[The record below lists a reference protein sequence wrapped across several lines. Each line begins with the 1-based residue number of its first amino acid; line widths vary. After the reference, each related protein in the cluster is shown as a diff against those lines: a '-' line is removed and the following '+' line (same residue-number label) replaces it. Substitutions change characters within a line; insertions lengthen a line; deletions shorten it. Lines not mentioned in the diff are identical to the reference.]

1 MNLHLLHIIKLAG
14 FKEVIFGNRIIA
26 DSLRPIVLQGI
37 LHNIRGVKMNYLWG
51 IFGIIVVLGIAFLLS
66 SNKKAINLRTVA
78 GGLAIQL
85 IFAFLVLK
93 WETGKNALNW
103 LTMKIND
110 IINYA
115 NQGINFLFGGLFTEE
130 SGITFVFALQ
140 VLPVVIFFSSLI
152 SVLYYLRVMQFVIK
166 ILGGALSWLLGTR
179 KAESMSAAA
188 NIFVGQTEAPL
199 VVRPYIAN
207 MTRSELFAV
216 MTGGLA
222 SVAGS
227 VLIGYSLLGV
237 PLEYLLA
244 ASFMAAPAG
253 LILAKIMLPE
263 TEEKEEPKEFDMEV
277 DRDSANVIDA
287 AAKGA
292 SVGLELALNIGAM
305 LLAFIALV
313 ALINGLLGWV
323 GGLFGF
329 GGLTLETILG
339 YIFSPLAFAI
349 GVPWEEA
356 LQAGNFIG
364 QKLILNEFVAYSSFA
379 PEIPNLSDKTV
390 AIISFALCGF
400 ANISS
405 LGILL
410 GGLGG
415 LAPNRRPDIARLGLK
430 AVAAGALASMLSA
443 AIAGMLF

>member
-1 MNLHLLHIIKLAG
+1 MNFI
-14 FKEVIFGNRIIA
+14 
-26 DSLRPIVLQGI
+26 
-37 LHNIRGVKMNYLWG
+37 WG
-51 IFGIIVVLGIAFLLS
+51 IFGIFTVLALAFLLS
-66 SNKKAINLRTVA
+66 ENKRLINLRTIL

-93 WETGKNALNW
+93 WEAGQGALKW
-103 LTMKIND
+103 FTLKVND

-115 NQGINFLFGGLFTEE
+115 NQGINFLFGGLYAEG
-130 SGITFVFALQ
+130 SGVGFVFAFQ
-140 VLPVVIFFSSLI
+140 VLPVVIFFSALI
-152 SVLYYLRVMQFVIK
+152 SVLYYLRIMQVLIK
-166 ILGGALSWLLGTR
+166 ILGGGLSWLLGTR

-199 VVRPYIAN
+199 VIRPYIDK
-207 MTRSELFAV
+207 MTNSELFAV

-227 VLIGYSLLGV
+227 VLIGYSMLGV

-253 LILAKIMLPE
+253 LIMAKIMIPE
-263 TEEKEEPKEFDMEV
+263 TEKIEEPKEFEMEV
-277 DRDSANVIDA
+277 DKDSTNVIDA

-292 SVGLELALNIGAM
+292 SVGLQLALNIGAM

-313 ALINGLLGWV
+313 ALANGLLGWI
-323 GGLFGF
+323 GGFFGF
-329 GGLTLETILG
+329 AELSLELILG

-349 GVPWEEA
+349 GVPWDEA
-356 LQAGNFIG
+356 IQAGNYIG
-364 QKLILNEFVAYSSFA
+364 QKLILNEFVAYSAFSQ
-379 PEIPNLSDKTV
+379 ELQNLSDKTV
-390 AIISFALCGF
+390 AVVSFALCGF

-405 LGILL
+405 MAILL
-410 GGLGG
+410 GGLGN
-415 LAPNRRPDIARLGLK
+415 LAPNRRADIARLGIK
-430 AVAAGALASMLSA
+430 AVIAGALASLLSA